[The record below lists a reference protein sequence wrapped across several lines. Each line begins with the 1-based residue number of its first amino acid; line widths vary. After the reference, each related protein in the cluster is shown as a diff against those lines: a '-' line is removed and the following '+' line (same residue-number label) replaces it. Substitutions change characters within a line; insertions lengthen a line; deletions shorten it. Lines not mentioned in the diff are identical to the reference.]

1 MRNLNMS
8 ENQDSQKCETTTN
21 LVMVERDTSLMKYS
35 NEKNNKELI
44 DCKDQLRRYSQ
55 NFM

>member
-1 MRNLNMS
+1 MS
-8 ENQDSQKCETTTN
+8 ENQDSQKCETTMN
-21 LVMVERDTSLMKYS
+21 LVIRDTSLMKYS

>member
-1 MRNLNMS
+1 MS